1 MKNFLED
8 MDINP
13 EEKEITI
20 REDAPFEMRSVITGI
35 AYEIGLGPSTL
46 RDIICNVLR
55 KRPDPSNWSEYPN
68 IDGEVHDL
76 IDRCEWYRVYDII
89 EAIYA
94 SQKK

>member
-55 KRPDPSNWSEYPN
+55 KGLIQVIGPN
-68 IDGEVHDL
+68 IL
-76 IDRCEWYRVYDII
+76 ILMVKYTT
-89 EAIYA
+89 
-94 SQKK
+94 